1 MRKAILTRVAVLLTS
16 PRFRALRRARFEF
29 LRRLT
34 NRPRTATVFIKAD
47 DPYSYLLLSVLGDFV
62 REHELQLKL
71 HTIAEIPADMVPQ
84 PELLEAYGRRD
95 VARLA
100 PMFACDFPGETAART
115 PAPDLT
121 RAAQELL
128 LSCEREAMPAAL
140 DHALRILRALWHGDR
155 EFFAGSTRMPVTKES
170 RVHGQLGPS
179 ALRLAANEKRLRR
192 MGHYNSAM
200 LHYGGEWYWGVDRLW
215 HMQPRL
221 QPTGA
226 LYRPSSPAPIAERNE
241 VERTQELPP
250 CEFFFSF
257 RSPYSYLAV
266 ERAFAFAD
274 RLGLELKIRP
284 VLPMVMRGLKVPRA
298 KRIYFLQDAGR
309 EAERNGVPFGRVCDP
324 LGIGVERCMAG
335 YLFAR
340 EAGTAREFVR
350 AAATM
355 IWSEGVDVATDAG
368 LDAVVERAGMTPHR
382 DAFFEAVA
390 SAERETEWRAMA
402 EANQTELF
410 AQGAWGVP
418 VFRIGDL
425 TVWGQD
431 RFDLLE
437 AQVQSLRPRG

>member
-1 MRKAILTRVAVLLTS
+1 M
-16 PRFRALRRARFEF
+16 
-29 LRRLT
+29 
-34 NRPRTATVFIKAD
+34 
-47 DPYSYLLLSVLGDFV
+47 
-62 REHELQLKL
+62 
-71 HTIAEIPADMVPQ
+71 
-84 PELLEAYGRRD
+84 
-95 VARLA
+95 
-100 PMFACDFPGETAART
+100 
-115 PAPDLT
+115 
-121 RAAQELL
+121 
-128 LSCEREAMPAAL
+128 
-140 DHALRILRALWHGDR
+140 
-155 EFFAGSTRMPVTKES
+155 
-170 RVHGQLGPS
+170 
-179 ALRLAANEKRLRR
+179 
-192 MGHYNSAM
+192 
-200 LHYGGEWYWGVDRLW
+200 
-215 HMQPRL
+215 
-221 QPTGA
+221 
-226 LYRPSSPAPIAERNE
+226 
-241 VERTQELPP
+241 ERTQELPP